1 MCPALGASEPEM
13 RLKKVLLPAPF
24 GPMIEVRLPEKKRAV
39 TSASAVKPPKR
50 LPTPLDLED
59 RRGAHRLAQWV
70 SEPHTPRGKNRIR
83 STNNVPT
90 TSCQCTVTTVTTSC
104 SRR

>member
-1 MCPALGASEPEM
+1 M

-50 LPTPLDLED
+50 FASPSTSRIGAPLT
-59 RRGAHRLAQWV
+59 G
-70 SEPHTPRGKNRIR
+70 SP
-83 STNNVPT
+83 S
-90 TSCQCTVTTVTTSC
+90 
-104 SRR
+104 